1 MDTKKTKKE
10 NGYSNCFP
18 KRQLRSGYRSPD
30 FIGDLY
36 LRLLKSNNIS
46 YDNPVEEFSLDCSSE
61 GTIQL
66 DRTYVKSS
74 ENRTVALML
83 WFAGGVA
90 VLEIVCILTVWCLL
104 IRT

>member
-36 LRLLKSNNIS
+36 LRLPKSNNIS
-46 YDNPVEEFSLDCSSE
+46 YDNPVEEFVGFCFSLAHE
-61 GTIQL
+61 EAHQI
-66 DRTYVKSS
+66 RPKSL
-74 ENRTVALML
+74 V
-83 WFAGGVA
+83 F
-90 VLEIVCILTVWCLL
+90 C
-104 IRT
+104 